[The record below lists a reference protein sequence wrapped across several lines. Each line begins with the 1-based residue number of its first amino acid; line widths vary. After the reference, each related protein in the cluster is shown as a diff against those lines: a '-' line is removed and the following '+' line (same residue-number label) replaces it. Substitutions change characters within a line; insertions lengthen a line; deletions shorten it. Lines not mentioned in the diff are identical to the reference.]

1 MAMRNLTRNSLT
13 MATQRLTVLGHPG
26 WLALLA
32 VLCGTGLLLA
42 FQQVVS
48 QGVQQSRSRHQATA
62 ARTEATWRCNLLN
75 TASERAACLAQ
86 LDRAP

>member
-1 MAMRNLTRNSLT
+1 MRNSTRNS
-13 MATQRLTVLGHPG
+13 MAMVSQRLTLLGQPG